1 MPPKWTLPAP
11 EVGTRWFWIALA
23 LAMIPY
29 LLGAWW
35 VLTR

>member
-1 MPPKWTLPAP
+1 MPPRWTLPAP
-11 EVGTRWFWIALA
+11 EVGTRWFWVALA

-35 VLTR
+35 ILSW